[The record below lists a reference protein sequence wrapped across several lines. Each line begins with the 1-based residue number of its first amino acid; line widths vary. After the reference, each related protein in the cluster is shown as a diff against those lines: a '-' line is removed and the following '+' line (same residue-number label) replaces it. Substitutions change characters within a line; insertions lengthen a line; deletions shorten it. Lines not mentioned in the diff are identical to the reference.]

1 MNSWSSPVR
10 LPTVNRTPLAAM
22 SRAETRKSQ
31 QGKVAYLFPSDSSRN
46 SDAFPRNRPYPKT
59 VPRGRARYAKRDDI
73 GADRPAS
80 QQGPRLLH
88 EVGNDG
94 VIDVQE
100 GEIFPTGGR
109 DSSIARSGDPGVPW

>member
-1 MNSWSSPVR
+1 MRSRGTPVPEDR
-10 LPTVNRTPLAAM
+10 ASGKSTVR
-22 SRAETRKSQ
+22 
-31 QGKVAYLFPSDSSRN
+31 
-46 SDAFPRNRPYPKT
+46 
-59 VPRGRARYAKRDDI
+59 KRDDI

-109 DSSIARSGDPGVPW
+109 DSSIARSGDPGVPLVKNLNAIIAPRERIGHLTRTVNRSVIDDDGLPIVGRLLRKRANGCL